1 VSEGTWL
8 FPSTKGSLMDKK
20 QVNEFIGYALLAI
33 FVSYI
38 LQMVVPFLMWAVVIM
53 VIWRI
58 CLERKNL
65 K

>member
-1 VSEGTWL
+1 
-8 FPSTKGSLMDKK
+8 MDKK

-38 LQMVVPFLMWAVVIM
+38 LQIVVPFLMWAVVIM

-58 CLERKNL
+58 CLERKNF